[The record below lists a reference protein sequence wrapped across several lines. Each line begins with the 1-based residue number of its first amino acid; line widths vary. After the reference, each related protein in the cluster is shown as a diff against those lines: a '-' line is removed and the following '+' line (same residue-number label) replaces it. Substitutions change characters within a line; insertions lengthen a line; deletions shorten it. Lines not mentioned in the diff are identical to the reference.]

1 MIYLLMVL
9 TSLVSLNSEAQQ
21 TDKVSLVELYSSEGC
36 SSCPPAEEALYNLK
50 NHKNLWKTFVP
61 INFHVDY
68 WNRLGWID
76 VFSNKKFTDRQ
87 HSYANVWKIKR
98 VYTPAFVVD
107 GLEKGSSIP
116 SLKES
121 NVKSSHRI
129 SVDKTSENVLKVRL
143 NTKNSSQFKIN
154 FALLANGL
162 ESVVKSGENAGR
174 TLKHNFVVMELREE
188 PINEIH
194 EFKIVKPSVSYK
206 SLSYAIWISDK
217 VTSEVVQAVGGDL
230 K

>member
-1 MIYLLMVL
+1 MIYLLMIL
-9 TSLVSLNSEAQQ
+9 TSLVSLNLEAQQ

-36 SSCPPAEEALYNLK
+36 SSCPPAEESLYNLK
-50 NHKNLWKTFVP
+50 SHKNLWKTFVP

-68 WNRLGWID
+68 WNRLGWVD
-76 VFSNKKFTDRQ
+76 VFSNKKFTERQ
-87 HSYANVWKIKR
+87 HSYANVWKTTR

-107 GLEKGSSIP
+107 GLEKGSRLLALTESRV
-116 SLKES
+116 ES
-121 NVKSSHRI
+121 NHRI
-129 SVDKTSENVLKVRL
+129 SVEKTSENILKVRL
-143 NTKNSSQFKIN
+143 STKNAQQFKLN

-188 PINEIH
+188 PMNEVH

-217 VTSEVVQAVGGDL
+217 VTAEVVQAAGGDL
-230 K
+230 